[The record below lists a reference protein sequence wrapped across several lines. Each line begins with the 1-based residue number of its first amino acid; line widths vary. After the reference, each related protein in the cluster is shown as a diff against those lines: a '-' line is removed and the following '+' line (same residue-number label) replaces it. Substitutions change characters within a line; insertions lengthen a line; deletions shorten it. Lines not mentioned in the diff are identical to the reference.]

1 MKKSDFFAFMLM
13 EQFLFL
19 EMRKTMS
26 VKNQP
31 LFVKLM
37 ACSVAALI
45 GVSAMPGDAVAGFKW
60 QGPAKSEA
68 TVFPDEKTYME
79 PEIRWHGEGNNAAP
93 TAELMDDATMVDEAL
108 PAPVTS
114 ETLGS
119 LSGMESYPEDST
131 QNNGD
136 LISQIV
142 SDAPQTSA
150 TAPAAA
156 PVLFVE
162 NAEMAQGFGSDIPLV
177 MAIRQIIP
185 SSQAFAFEPGVDLG
199 APVSW
204 QGGAPWPEVLSN
216 TLSAAGL
223 YARMH
228 RDMVI
233 IGKYDGGAAPA
244 PVSGGEDH
252 AAFDA
257 PVTSMTAS
265 APTQST
271 KPQTEIEKSM
281 AGQSGG
287 MMTAPASD
295 TGMNS
300 PDSAPVAAA
309 APQWSVTPGQTL
321 RDAVTSWA
329 TEAGVKLYWTTDYD
343 YRIDASHVFQ
353 GSFEEALAQ
362 LLDTFADTTPQP
374 YGQLHKSSEG
384 GQILVIKTYDSN
396 LG

>member
-1 MKKSDFFAFMLM
+1 
-13 EQFLFL
+13 
-19 EMRKTMS
+19 MS
-26 VKNQP
+26 VKKQP
-31 LFVKLM
+31 LFMKLM
-37 ACSVAALI
+37 ACSVAAVV

-68 TVFPDEKTYME
+68 TVFPGEGTYME
-79 PEIRWHGEGNNAAP
+79 PEIHWHGEGNGAAP

-119 LSGMESYPEDST
+119 LSGMESYPEDSA
-131 QNNGD
+131 QSNGD

-142 SDAPQTSA
+142 SDEPQAAA

-156 PVLFVE
+156 PVLYVE

-216 TLSAAGL
+216 TLAAAGL

-233 IGKYDGGAAPA
+233 IGKYDGGATAPA

-257 PVTSMTAS
+257 PVTSMTAPVT
-265 APTQST
+265 AQST

-281 AGQSGG
+281 A
-287 MMTAPASD
+287 AESD
-295 TGMNS
+295 TMS
-300 PDSAPVAAA
+300 SAPVVAA
-309 APQWSVTPGQTL
+309 APQWSVKPGQTL

-343 YRIDASHVFQ
+343 YRIDAEHVFS

-396 LG
+396 MG

>member
-1 MKKSDFFAFMLM
+1 
-13 EQFLFL
+13 
-19 EMRKTMS
+19 MS
-26 VKNQP
+26 VKNQH
-31 LFVKLM
+31 LFTKLM

-45 GVSAMPGDAVAGFKW
+45 GISAMPGDAVAGFKW

-68 TVFPDEKTYME
+68 TVFPNEKDYIE
-79 PEIRWHGEGNNAAP
+79 PEIRWHGEGNDAP
-93 TAELMDDATMVDEAL
+93 VANLMDDATMVDEAL
-108 PAPVTS
+108 PAPVTA

-119 LSGMESYPEDST
+119 LAGMESYPEDST
-131 QNNGD
+131 QDNGD

-142 SDAPQTSA
+142 SDEPQTSSV
-150 TAPAAA
+150 APSSTAA
-156 PVLFVE
+156 PVLSVE
-162 NAEMAQGFGSDIPLV
+162 NAELAQGFGSDIPLV

-185 SSQAFAFEPGVDLG
+185 SSQPFAFEPGIDLG

-216 TLSAAGL
+216 TLSSAGL

-233 IGKYDGGAAPA
+233 IGKFTSGTSAPA
-244 PVSGGEDH
+244 PMFGGEDH

-257 PVTSMTAS
+257 PVTTMTAP
-265 APTQST
+265 APVQSS

-281 AGQSGG
+281 AAQSGG
-287 MMTAPASD
+287 MMTAPAAD
-295 TGMNS
+295 TTMNS
-300 PDSAPVAAA
+300 VNSAPVIAAA
-309 APQWSVTPGQTL
+309 QWTVQPGQTL
-321 RDAVTSWA
+321 RDAVTTWA

-343 YRIDASHVFQ
+343 YRIESAHAFS

-362 LLDTFADTTPQP
+362 LLDTFADMTPQP

-384 GQILVIKTYDSN
+384 GQVLIIKTYDN
-396 LG
+396 NMG

>member
-1 MKKSDFFAFMLM
+1 
-13 EQFLFL
+13 
-19 EMRKTMS
+19 MS
-26 VKNQP
+26 VRKQP
-31 LFVKLM
+31 LFMKLM

-45 GVSAMPGDAVAGFKW
+45 GAGAMPGDAVAGFKW

-68 TVFPDEKTYME
+68 TVFADEKAYAE
-79 PEIRWHGEGNNAAP
+79 PEIRWHGENGAP
-93 TAELMDDATMVDEAL
+93 AAELLDDATMVDDAL

-119 LSGMESYPEDST
+119 LSGMESYPEDSA
-131 QNNGD
+131 QSGD

-142 SDAPQTSA
+142 SDAPQTEA
-150 TAPAAA
+150 AAPAAA

-162 NAEMAQGFGSDIPLV
+162 NAEIAQGFGSDIPLV

-216 TLSAAGL
+216 TLASAGL

-233 IGKYDGGAAPA
+233 IGKYEGGTAAPA
-244 PVSGGEDH
+244 PVSGGADH

-257 PVTSMTAS
+257 PVTSATAAPAQS
-265 APTQST
+265 A

-281 AGQSGG
+281 TGKQTQVAV
-287 MMTAPASD
+287 TAPV
-295 TGMNS
+295 T
-300 PDSAPVAAA
+300 A
-309 APQWSVTPGQTL
+309 APQWHAKPGQTL
-321 RDAVTSWA
+321 RDAVTDWA
-329 TEAGVKLYWTTDYD
+329 TTAGVKLYWTTDYD
-343 YRIDASHVFQ
+343 YRISADHVFQ
-353 GSFEEALAQ
+353 GTFEEALAQ
-362 LLDTFADTTPQP
+362 LLDSFADMTPQP

-384 GQILVIKTYDSN
+384 GQILVIKTYDSPT
-396 LG
+396 G

>member
-1 MKKSDFFAFMLM
+1 
-13 EQFLFL
+13 
-19 EMRKTMS
+19 MS
-26 VKNQP
+26 VKKQP
-31 LFVKLM
+31 LFMKLM
-37 ACSVAALI
+37 ACSVAALLGA
-45 GVSAMPGDAVAGFKW
+45 GVMPGDAVAGFKW

-68 TVFPDEKTYME
+68 TAFPDEKTYAD
-79 PEIRWHGEGNNAAP
+79 PDIRWHGEDGGAP
-93 TAELMDDATMVDEAL
+93 TAELMDDATMVEESL
-108 PAPVTS
+108 PAPVS
-114 ETLGS
+114 AETLSDLG
-119 LSGMESYPEDST
+119 GTESYST
-131 QNNGD
+131 DTMQNDGD

-150 TAPAAA
+150 TSPAAA

-162 NAEMAQGFGSDIPLV
+162 NAELAQGFGSDIPLV

-216 TLSAAGL
+216 TLSSAGL

-233 IGKYDGGAAPA
+233 IGKYEGGGAAPA

-257 PVTSMTAS
+257 PVTSMTS
-265 APTQST
+265 APAHRP

-281 AGQSGG
+281 AGQTQSP
-287 MMTAPASD
+287 MMTAPA
-295 TGMNS
+295 NS
-300 PDSAPVAAA
+300 ADMGSLNNAPAKAA
-309 APQWSVTPGQTL
+309 APKWHAKPGHTL
-321 RDAVTSWA
+321 RDTVTAWA
-329 TEAGVKLYWTTDYD
+329 TEANVKLYWTTDYD
-343 YRIDASHVFQ
+343 YSISADHVFQ
-353 GSFEEALAQ
+353 GSFEEALVQ
-362 LLDTFADTTPQP
+362 LLDSFADMSPQP

-384 GQILVIKTYDSN
+384 GQILVIKTYDSHT
-396 LG
+396 G